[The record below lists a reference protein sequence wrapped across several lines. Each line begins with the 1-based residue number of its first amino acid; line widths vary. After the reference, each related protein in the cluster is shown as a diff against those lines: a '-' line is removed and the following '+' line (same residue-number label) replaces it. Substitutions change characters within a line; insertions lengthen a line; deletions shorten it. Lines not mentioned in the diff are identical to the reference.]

1 MDEMIVLQ
9 LPITKE
15 GFKLINDKFGE
26 GYELLKMEYYYGAEL
41 IIVVRK
47 KIGR

>member
-1 MDEMIVLQ
+1 MDEMIILE
-9 LPITKE
+9 LPITEK
-15 GFKLINDKFGE
+15 GFKLMNDKFKE
-26 GYELLKMEYYYGAEL
+26 GYELLKMECYGAEL